1 MDKGYDIEAMLERQR
16 EIAAE
21 MERLAK
27 EKEEL
32 DVAVRVLQRFAI
44 SDKSNEPKLGPPRP
58 EGTPTL
64 FKMTESVVRKA
75 QEGGKEGLTAKEI
88 VEEIGR
94 EFWPGVQPPQ
104 ILPQIYQF
112 AKKKRIAKTSD
123 GIFQAAPRDDADE
136 SPGLRMAALEF
147 KGLPNE

>member
-21 MERLAK
+21 MERLAN

-32 DVAVRVLQRFAI
+32 DVAVRVLQRYVI
-44 SDKSNEPKLGPPRP
+44 SETSTEPKLGPPRP

-64 FKMTESVVRKA
+64 FEMTKFVVRNA
-75 QEGGKEGLTAKEI
+75 QLSGKDGLNAKEI
-88 VEEIGR
+88 VEEIR
-94 EFWPGVQPPQ
+94 RAYWPGVKPVQ

-112 AKKKRIAKTSD
+112 AKKGRMRKTSD
-123 GIFQAAPRDDADE
+123 GLFQNPE
-136 SPGLRMAALEF
+136 TPGDVSRSDSDTNS
-147 KGLPNE
+147 GL